1 MASRVF
7 TEPSE
12 VKSALYS
19 QNPIQS
25 AAIAMVEVP
34 FKPRL
39 KWPMFQCPTRK
50 GASAGAAPSRWETV
64 CGGSAPRKRTA
75 STRSLCHRS
84 PAVSARS

>member
-25 AAIAMVEVP
+25 AAISSKKALYAAAFAAASAGAMVEVP

-50 GASAGAAPSRWETV
+50 GASAGTAPSR
-64 CGGSAPRKRTA
+64 
-75 STRSLCHRS
+75 
-84 PAVSARS
+84 

>member
-25 AAIAMVEVP
+25 AAISSKKALYAAAFAAASAGAMVEVP

-39 KWPMFQCPTRK
+39 K
-50 GASAGAAPSRWETV
+50 
-64 CGGSAPRKRTA
+64 
-75 STRSLCHRS
+75 
-84 PAVSARS
+84 